1 MVDRGRM
8 VTIAADR
15 GGAAWAGLAGSGQV
29 WPTTQVRD
37 AEVGALSTGNGHVRA
52 ATDPTFGA

>member
-1 MVDRGRM
+1 M

-37 AEVGALSTGNGHVRA
+37 AEVGALSTGNGHGRV
-52 ATDPTFGA
+52 ATDPKFGA